1 MSGRVEVVVPGPEGT
16 WIARALREA
25 EIEVRES
32 PGGLSEGAADAAL
45 VVLAT
50 TIEGFEGLAVSLGRR
65 TQVVAVGWDPI
76 PAELAPRL
84 SLSGFFV
91 RPVALGQLTRLVRR
105 LLDERRAHGAKGSE
119 PPRPAHDASHDPS
132 QDPDSRLASRSV
144 VTPAPAS
151 RPEPVR
157 ASRSSIPPPP
167 PSGDVELPEREP
179 TLQLPADDLDGDAPP
194 REPTMALGEPEVAL
208 GIAPSHGT
216 RGSSRPPP
224 PREPT
229 SSGTTAAGRAT
240 ACFSPRL
247 EDLLRRADRRLF
259 PESAPLDLR
268 FPGGDEPAHELVPDE
283 LLAEVATPLDP
294 AEPDPLEAFTFVG
307 APDAASVEA
316 SMLES
321 AVGSSASR
329 SGVASEPPPRTFG
342 TGRTPGTVRE
352 RSMPPPP
359 KPAATSP
366 TFPSDLTREGTLAP
380 GGALRLLWQLQD
392 RARPLWLH
400 LDVAGGPEVRLG
412 LRDGK
417 LVAFEGPAHR
427 IVAAELREMGRW
439 RTAVEDEAAAETLLR
454 EAVERGTLDRFE
466 LATRLRRARETLLH
480 QAATAHEA
488 QFALRPPVGEL
499 PTRPLLPNLVV
510 AIASEGARRRLG
522 TDVVLR
528 WLGHDAVDRLVLLPS
543 FATRAEQLGLEPEL
557 VEAFEAA
564 ADHPVMTL
572 LHGLAASVGAAGA
585 LFALASCDALRLE
598 TASDVDDVPP
608 EAVRALLRRARAR
621 AEVGSYFAILELAPD
636 ASERDIVESHRRL
649 RRELVR
655 LDLDA
660 LGLEELEGDRQ
671 DALAA
676 LDEALAHLGNARLR
690 AVYAAALSRGVS

>member
-1 MSGRVEVVVPGPEGT
+1 MPGPEGT

-25 EIEVRES
+25 EIDVRES
-32 PGGLSEGAADAAL
+32 PGGLTERTADVAL

-50 TIEGFEGLAVSLGRR
+50 TVDGFEGLAASLARHTR
-65 TQVVAVGWDPI
+65 VVAVGWDPI
-76 PAELAPRL
+76 PTELAPRL
-84 SLSGFFV
+84 SLAGFFV

-105 LLDERRAHGAKGSE
+105 LLDEGSD
-119 PPRPAHDASHDPS
+119 PRP
-132 QDPDSRLASRSV
+132 
-144 VTPAPAS
+144 
-151 RPEPVR
+151 VR
-157 ASRSSIPPPP
+157 EAMGAERSSSP

-179 TLQLPADDLDGDAPP
+179 TLQLPADDLDGDVPP

-208 GIAPSHGT
+208 GVAPSHASS

-321 AVGSSASR
+321 AVGASSSR
-329 SGVASEPPPRTFG
+329 SGVASEPPPPRTSG

-359 KPAATSP
+359 KPVATSP

-454 EAVERGTLDRFE
+454 EAVERGAIDRFE
-466 LATRLRRARETLLH
+466 LATRLRRAREALLH

-608 EAVRALLRRARAR
+608 DAVRALLRRARAR
-621 AEVGSYFAILELAPD
+621 AEVGSYFAILELGVD
-636 ASERDIVESHRRL
+636 ATEREIVESHRRL

-676 LDEALAHLGNARLR
+676 LDEALAHLRNARLR
-690 AVYAAALSRGVS
+690 AVYAAALSRGAS

>member
-1 MSGRVEVVVPGPEGT
+1 VSGRVDVVVPGPEGT

-25 EIEVRES
+25 AIVVREA
-32 PGGLSEGAADAAL
+32 PGGVADGSSEDAAL

-50 TIEGFEGLAVSLGRR
+50 TVDGFDSLAASLARHTR
-65 TQVVAVGWDPI
+65 VVAVGWDPI

-84 SLSGFFV
+84 ALAGFFV

-105 LLDERRAHGAKGSE
+105 LLEEGRAGYGDPGAE
-119 PPRPAHDASHDPS
+119 PPRAAPDPRAVASSEPLVGTE
-132 QDPDSRLASRSV
+132 PPRS
-144 VTPAPAS
+144 
-151 RPEPVR
+151 
-157 ASRSSIPPPP
+157 SRSSIPPPP
-167 PSGDVELPEREP
+167 SADVALPEREP

-208 GIAPSHGT
+208 GIAPSPT
-216 RGSSRPPP
+216 SSRGSSRPPP

-321 AVGSSASR
+321 AAGSSVSR
-329 SGVASEPPPRTFG
+329 SGVASEPPPRTAS

-359 KPAATSP
+359 RPAATSP

-454 EAVERGTLDRFE
+454 EAVERGAIDRFE

-564 ADHPVMTL
+564 GDHPVMTL

-636 ASERDIVESHRRL
+636 ASERDVVESHRRL

-676 LDEALAHLGNARLR
+676 LDEALAHLGNVRLR
-690 AVYAAALSRGVS
+690 MVYAAALSRGAS

>member
-1 MSGRVEVVVPGPEGT
+1 MSVGRVEVVVPGPEGT

-25 EIEVRES
+25 GIEVH
-32 PGGLSEGAADAAL
+32 EGSTTETTAGAAL

-50 TIEGFEGLAVSLGRR
+50 TVDGFEATSVSLAGHAP
-65 TQVVAVGWDPI
+65 VVAVGWDPL
-76 PAELAPRL
+76 PLELASRL
-84 SLSGFFV
+84 SLAGFFV
-91 RPVALGQLTRLVRR
+91 RPVALGQLTRLVGR
-105 LLDERRAHGAKGSE
+105 LLDERASRPPDSSQGAESRSE
-119 PPRPAHDASHDPS
+119 PPEASNESHD
-132 QDPDSRLASRSV
+132 SRRDVASAQPRG
-144 VTPAPAS
+144 
-151 RPEPVR
+151 
-157 ASRSSIPPPP
+157 SRSSFPP
-167 PSGDVELPEREP
+167 PSHDAIDMPEREP
-179 TLQLPADDLDGDAPP
+179 TLQLPADDIDADVPAP
-194 REPTMALGEPEVAL
+194 REPTMALLEPEVAL
-208 GIAPSHGT
+208 GIASS

-224 PREPT
+224 ATSPT

-247 EDLLRRADRRLF
+247 DDLLRRADRRLF
-259 PESAPLDLR
+259 PEAVPLDLR

-307 APDAASVEA
+307 APDVASVEA

-321 AVGSSASR
+321 AVGSSPGSR
-329 SGVASEPPPRTFG
+329 SGVASEPPPRTHG

-352 RSMPPPP
+352 RSIPPPP

-400 LDVAGGPEVRLG
+400 LDVAGGPVVRLG

-439 RTAVEDEAAAETLLR
+439 RTAVDDEAAAETLLR
-454 EAVERGTLDRFE
+454 EAVERGALDRFE
-466 LATRLRRARETLLH
+466 LASRLRRARETLVH
-480 QAATAHEA
+480 EAATAHEA

-499 PTRPLLPNLVV
+499 PTRPLLPSLVV

-522 TDVVLR
+522 TDVVMR

-598 TASDVDDVPP
+598 TSADVDDVPP
-608 EAVRALLRRARAR
+608 DAVRALLRRARSR
-621 AEVGSYFAILELAPD
+621 AEVGSYFAILELGPD
-636 ASERDIVESHRRL
+636 ASERELQDAHRRL

-676 LDEALAHLGNARLR
+676 LDEALAHLSNPRLR
-690 AVYAAALSRGVS
+690 AVYAAALTR

>member
-1 MSGRVEVVVPGPEGT
+1 MSVGRVEVVVPGPEGT

-25 EIEVRES
+25 GIEVH
-32 PGGLSEGAADAAL
+32 EGSTTDTTADAAL

-50 TIEGFEGLAVSLGRR
+50 TVEGFEATSVSLAGHAP
-65 TQVVAVGWDPI
+65 VVAVGWDPLPI
-76 PAELAPRL
+76 ELASRL
-84 SLSGFFV
+84 SLAGFFV
-91 RPVALGQLTRLVRR
+91 RPVALGQLSRLVRR
-105 LLDERRAHGAKGSE
+105 LLDERASRPPPSRSDSRSE
-119 PPRPAHDASHDPS
+119 PPPGSSSNVPS
-132 QDPDSRLASRSV
+132 A
-144 VTPAPAS
+144 APA
-151 RPEPVR
+151 RG
-157 ASRSSIPPPP
+157 SRSSFPP
-167 PSGDVELPEREP
+167 PSHEGIDMPEREP
-179 TLQLPADDLDGDAPP
+179 TLQLPADDIDADVPPP
-194 REPTMALGEPEVAL
+194 REPTMALLEPEVAL
-208 GIAPSHGT
+208 GIAPSS

-224 PREPT
+224 ATSPT
-229 SSGTTAAGRAT
+229 SSGTTPAGRAT

-247 EDLLRRADRRLF
+247 DDLLRRADRRLF
-259 PESAPLDLR
+259 PEAVPLDLR

-307 APDAASVEA
+307 APDVASVEA

-321 AVGSSASR
+321 AVGSSPGSR
-329 SGVASEPPPRTFG
+329 SGVASEPPPPRTSG

-352 RSMPPPP
+352 RSIPPPP

-400 LDVAGGPEVRLG
+400 LDVAGGPVVRLG

-439 RTAVEDEAAAETLLR
+439 RTAVDDEAAAETLLR
-454 EAVERGTLDRFE
+454 EAVERGALDRFE
-466 LATRLRRARETLLH
+466 LASRLRRARETLVH
-480 QAATAHEA
+480 EAATAHEA

-522 TDVVLR
+522 TDVVMR

-598 TASDVDDVPP
+598 TSADVDDVPP
-608 EAVRALLRRARAR
+608 DAVRALLRRARSR
-621 AEVGSYFAILELAPD
+621 AEVGSYFAILELGPD
-636 ASERDIVESHRRL
+636 ASERELQDAHRRL

-676 LDEALAHLGNARLR
+676 LDEALAHLSNPRLR
-690 AVYAAALSRGVS
+690 AVYAAALTR

>member
-1 MSGRVEVVVPGPEGT
+1 VSGRVEVVVPGPEGT

-25 EIEVRES
+25 EIEVGES
-32 PGGLSEGAADAAL
+32 PGGVADGATVDAAL

-50 TIEGFEGLAVSLGRR
+50 TVDGFEGLAASLARR

-84 SLSGFFV
+84 SLAGFFV

-105 LLDERRAHGAKGSE
+105 LLDEGWAARSGHGSE
-119 PPRPAHDASHDPS
+119 PPRAAPDPRAVVTS
-132 QDPDSRLASRSV
+132 EPVVRTEPSRS
-144 VTPAPAS
+144 
-151 RPEPVR
+151 
-157 ASRSSIPPPP
+157 SRSSIPPP

-194 REPTMALGEPEVAL
+194 PREPTLALGEPEVAL
-208 GIAPSHGT
+208 GIAPSSHSSS

-321 AVGSSASR
+321 AVGSSVSR
-329 SGVASEPPPRTFG
+329 SGVASEPPPRTSS

-454 EAVERGTLDRFE
+454 EAVERGTIDRFE
-466 LATRLRRARETLLH
+466 LATRLRHARETLLH

-690 AVYAAALSRGVS
+690 AVYAAALARGAS